1 MEPNFTTI
9 SEVMDALLEG
19 TISVFEA
26 DDALRT
32 MKSSGQKESSVIRDN
47 LYPIVE
53 KSLNDKQNQKKYKE
67 NIDRYMA
74 RHIDCYS
81 SIGPSTR
88 PTLSP
93 SDI

>member
-32 MKSSGQKESSVIRDN
+32 MKSSGQRSEERRVGKE
-47 LYPIVE
+47 
-53 KSLNDKQNQKKYKE
+53 
-67 NIDRYMA
+67 
-74 RHIDCYS
+74 C
-81 SIGPSTR
+81 
-88 PTLSP
+88 
-93 SDI
+93 